1 MSLQFIITNA
11 GKAAIVNAQNTGTAP
26 VTIASVGFGSTSWTP
41 TATATSLQSEVKRIT
56 AIGGDVVNGDTIH
69 VTVQDATT
77 DSYVI
82 REIGVFLTDGTLLAV
97 ASDPA
102 EILDKRP
109 AISVN
114 LSVDIVV
121 TNLPAGSVTVGGI
134 SISNPPA
141 SNTIAGVIMTA
152 NGAETADGLSQTK
165 AVTPFSLLSRIATLT
180 GTGLVRLATGSET
193 SDGTSSSLAVT
204 PLGLL
209 SRTAS
214 TIRSG
219 LTRLATSAETI
230 AGLLDSVAVT
240 PAGLVSLT
248 STDLRRGL
256 IQISSQATVNAG
268 TNTDQA
274 VVPSTLRNSHGYA
287 KAWVVFDGSTPTPS
301 ILGTAFNVSSITD
314 NGVGRY
320 TINFTNQMS
329 NVNYCWSASGR
340 DTDTIGDVIV
350 GAPSN
355 ATKTTSGFSIAVCHS
370 SAVLFDSPNVSVIV
384 FGS

>member
-82 REIGVFLTDGTLLAV
+82 REIGVFLTDGTLLAI

-141 SNTIAGVIMTA
+141 SNTIAGAIMTA
-152 NGAETADGLSQTK
+152 NGTETADGLSQTK
-165 AVTPFSLLSRIATLT
+165 AVTPFSLLSRTATMIRA
-180 GTGLVRLATGSET
+180 GLVRLATGSET
-193 SDGTSSSLAVT
+193 SDGTSDSLAVT

-230 AGLLDSVAVT
+230 AGSLDSVAVT
-240 PAGLVSLT
+240 PAGLASLT
-248 STDLRRGL
+248 SNFSRRGL
-256 IQISSQATVNAG
+256 VQLANSSEMSAM
-268 TNTDQA
+268 TNLDKA
-274 VVPSTLRNSHGYA
+274 VTPGMIGASPIVP
-287 KAWVVFDGSTPTPS
+287 KAFVVFNGTGVVQILSGSS
-301 ILGTAFNVSSITD
+301 YNVSSITD
-314 NGVGRY
+314 RGVGRY
-320 TINFTNQMS
+320 TVNFGTS
-329 NVNYCWSASGR
+329 IGGNYCYFACAR
-340 DTDTIGDVIV
+340 DENDTGNTMTVGPYLSDAKTDLSLAINTTV
-350 GAPSN
+350 
-355 ATKTTSGFSIAVCHS
+355 ATTLT
-370 SAVLFDSPNVSVIV
+370 DSPEVCVLV
-384 FGS
+384 FSR